1 MNNMNSPKF
10 CLCDLLS
17 RILKPLGAMRAAP
30 LFARIRQKIV
40 TNSLPTRNT
49 QLMAIWV
56 VKFPWEGY
64 KIRSKVLRKLLFF
77 VNCIQKL

>member
-56 VKFPWEGY
+56 VKIPWEGF
-64 KIRSKVLRKLLFF
+64 KLDLKYSR
-77 VNCIQKL
+77 NHLIL